1 MKRER
6 EREKEK
12 EFFEIADDVRGS
24 TFYIIEEQSCFLITV
39 RTMVVWHFVSS
50 IDPI

>member
-1 MKRER
+1 MKR

-24 TFYIIEEQSCFLITV
+24 IFYIIEELESNRVF
-39 RTMVVWHFVSS
+39 
-50 IDPI
+50 